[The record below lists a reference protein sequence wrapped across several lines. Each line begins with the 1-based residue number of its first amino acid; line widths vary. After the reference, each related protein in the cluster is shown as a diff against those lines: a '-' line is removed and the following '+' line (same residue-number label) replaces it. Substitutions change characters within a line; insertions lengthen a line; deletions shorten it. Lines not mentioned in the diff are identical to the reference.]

1 MRNDPFATN
10 SVVVMSFHPLTTEFF
25 ARVEAI
31 CGPFDGHYD
40 AANLRKMSIL
50 AGLRELRRIRPK
62 RLILALEGE
71 AGRSLIGPL
80 SIAALFTRARD
91 ITVVWSDLRVQ
102 PLRRATAL
110 VNIARVMRDTLS
122 SRGALARTKAAGA
135 ELEKRPMPR
144 SVPPASGNRILYL
157 DANISLGAPVGGS
170 IGHISGVI
178 GGFLDH
184 GFTVDYASL
193 KSPPTK
199 RTDAH
204 GLKLEAGRLLA
215 LPPELNYYRYAELIK
230 RRIARLHRADRW
242 SFLYQRFSLHNFLGP
257 SLGQKLNIPAVVEF
271 NGSEVWAAENWG
283 TRLALHDEAVVTERI
298 ALAQADL
305 IVTVSDQLVHEL
317 RERGIPDERILV
329 YPNCVDPEL
338 FDPARFDWTAL
349 QAVRAQYNISTDAVV
364 IGFIGTFGQWHGVDF
379 LACCI
384 HDLVRDDLHW
394 IEKNKIHFMLVGD
407 GPKMAIVRQSL
418 GADPACRY
426 VSLTGLVAQSE
437 APKLLACADVL
448 VSPHVP
454 NADGS
459 EFFGSPTKLFEYMAM
474 GKPVLAS
481 ALGQIADVVSGRGAT
496 RLGPLPTGVNLA
508 CGLLFEPGN
517 AEAFKQGLRRLI
529 EDPPLAASLAQA
541 ARAEVLARYTWKQHV
556 NAILERMAELNL
568 LIVPADV
575 DELGSIGYKKM
586 TDEPTPLVTR

>member
-1 MRNDPFATN
+1 MTNDSSAT
-10 SVVVMSFHPLTTEFF
+10 SCVVMSFHPLTTEFL

-31 CGPFDGHYD
+31 CGPINGQYD

-50 AGLRELRRIRPK
+50 SGLRELRRIRAA
-62 RLILALEGE
+62 RLVLALEGE
-71 AGRSLIGPL
+71 AGCALIGPL
-80 SIAALFTRARD
+80 SIAALFTRASS
-91 ITVVWSDLRVQ
+91 ITVVWSDLSVQ

-110 VNIARVMRDTLS
+110 LNIARVVRDTLS

-135 ELEKRPMPR
+135 DLEKRAMPR
-144 SVPPASGNRILYL
+144 SVPPASGNCVLYL

-199 RTDAH
+199 RSDVH
-204 GLKLEAGRLLA
+204 WLRLEAGRLLA

-230 RRIARLHRADRW
+230 RSIVRLHRANRW

-257 SLGQKLNIPAVVEF
+257 SLGQRLNIPAVVEF

-283 TRLALHDEAVVTERI
+283 TRLALHDEAIVTERV

-305 IVTVSDQLVHEL
+305 IVTVSDQLVGEL
-317 RERGIPDERILV
+317 RERGIPDQRILV
-329 YPNCVDPEL
+329 YPNCVDPDV
-338 FDPARFDWTAL
+338 FDPARFEASAL
-349 QAVRAQYNISTDAVV
+349 RAVRAKYSIPADAIV

-379 LACCI
+379 LARCI
-384 HDLVRDDLHW
+384 HDLVSDDLHW
-394 IEKNKIHFMLVGD
+394 IESNRIHFMLVGD

-418 GADPACRY
+418 GADPVCRH

-437 APKLLACADVL
+437 APRLLACAGVL

-474 GKPVLAS
+474 GKPILAS

-496 RLGPLPTGVNLA
+496 RLGPLPAGVNRA

-517 AEAFKQGLRRLI
+517 AEAFKQGLRRLV
-529 EDPPLAASLAQA
+529 EDPALAASLAQA

-556 NAILERMAELNL
+556 NAILQRMAELNL
-568 LIVPADV
+568 SPCAAAA
-575 DELGSIGYKKM
+575 
-586 TDEPTPLVTR
+586 P